1 MRFSQKVVIV
11 TGAGNGIGR
20 EIAQSFA
27 AEGAH
32 VVVADINP
40 AAGARVANE
49 LVAARGQA
57 LAIATDVADEAQV
70 EQLVATVGERLGQI
84 DVLVNNAGVVAHK
97 LLLEMDRADWDRQL
111 AVQLTG
117 PFLMSKHAARLMIDR
132 GTAGK
137 IVNISS
143 VSALMG
149 RVKGGAHCA
158 SKAGLTLLT
167 KVLAMELGQY
177 GITVNAVAPGLI
189 ETQAQKEEMN
199 LSSDYQNRYLQE
211 LPLGR
216 VGQPSDIAKMVLFL
230 ASPDADWI
238 SGQLHI
244 VDGGLMAGHLSFQGV
259 HDFTMLYGTGL
270 GAPEPTDARS

>member
-1 MRFSQKVVIV
+1 LFEEKLMRFEQKVALI
-11 TGAGNGIGR
+11 TGAGNGIGLA
-20 EIAQSFA
+20 IARAFA
-27 AEGAH
+27 AEGAR
-32 VVVADINP
+32 VIVADINS
-40 AAGARVANE
+40 AAGERAAAE
-49 LVAARGQA
+49 LVAAGGQA
-57 LAIATDVADEAQV
+57 LALATDVADEAQV
-70 EQLVATVGERLGQI
+70 ARLIATVNERFGQVDI
-84 DVLVNNAGVVAHK
+84 LINNAGVVAHK
-97 LLLEMDRADWDRQL
+97 LLLEMERADWDRQL

-117 PFLMSKHAARLMIDR
+117 PFLMSKHVARLMIER
-132 GTAGK
+132 GGAGR
-137 IVNISS
+137 IINISS
-143 VSALMG
+143 VAALMG

-167 KVLAMELGQY
+167 KVLAMELGQH

-199 LSSDYQNRYLQE
+199 LSSEYQNRYLAE

-216 VGQPSDIAKMVLFL
+216 IGQPSDIAKTVLFL

-259 HDFTMLYGTGL
+259 HDFTMLHGTGL
-270 GAPEPTDARS
+270 STP